1 MMFFIMVSKIFIY
14 AKLDID
20 ENKKDKNIVSKL
32 SFESILPDLA
42 LNIFYSLD
50 IEIVVLF
57 IQWGAF
63 LLYFKQ
69 VEIIRSFLNHSYWS
83 FFVKTYFTFIIA
95 SPTIILFTFYQT
107 ETVIKL
113 DIYNLIIYGFIF
125 LILIFILVIAS
136 YSFYELPVKKI
147 FKYLLKGKEVSNFEE
162 DYDEEDEDSDSE
174 DNDEN
179 KILKDN
185 D

>member
-1 MMFFIMVSKIFIY
+1 M
-14 AKLDID
+14 
-20 ENKKDKNIVSKL
+20 
-32 SFESILPDLA
+32 
-42 LNIFYSLD
+42 
-50 IEIVVLF
+50 
-57 IQWGAF
+57 
-63 LLYFKQ
+63 
-69 VEIIRSFLNHSYWS
+69 
-83 FFVKTYFTFIIA
+83 
-95 SPTIILFTFYQT
+95 
-107 ETVIKL
+107 IKL

-125 LILIFILVIAS
+125 LILIFILVIVS